1 MLEDLGRSMWC
12 RRSPRAAQNIARH
25 VISGM
30 ELKVDVSDSRQ
41 GTPRGFFARL
51 GELGPAW
58 ISALAALIVAL
69 TGAGFFAGRATG
81 QPRPSPTVTVTVPAS
96 PTTSTGSSS
105 PPASAVGKDL
115 DSYTVDLAGNYGVP
129 LGPAKPTQS
138 QYSADGTG
146 DLVKTYSRIGAGGND
161 QMVLLPDGTT
171 PTYRQC
177 KSTTNFSGQIV
188 PTTGSAFCIIETTG
202 YIVGAIVTAVSASV
216 NNVNLTITVWKN
228 ST

>member
-1 MLEDLGRSMWC
+1 
-12 RRSPRAAQNIARH
+12 
-25 VISGM
+25 M

-41 GTPRGFFARL
+41 GTQRRFFARL
-51 GELGPAW
+51 GELGRPDQRVSSADRRAYGGWFLRRTGNRPATARPDRDRHC
-58 ISALAALIVAL
+58 S
-69 TGAGFFAGRATG
+69 G
-81 QPRPSPTVTVTVPAS
+81 QPYDEHGIFFS
-96 PTTSTGSSS
+96 
-105 PPASAVGKDL
+105 PASAVGKD

-138 QYSADGTG
+138 QYSADGIG

-202 YIVGAIVTAVSASV
+202 YVVGAVVTAVSASV
-216 NNVNLTITVWKN
+216 NDVTLTITVWKN